1 MRICRTKDEIR
12 DYLGFVREQS
22 QSVGLVPTMG
32 ALHRGHESLIRA
44 SAAENDVTVVSIFV
58 NPTQFGPNEDFTKY
72 PRQLE
77 EDSLLCE
84 KAGADAIFAPEPA
97 EMYPPDF
104 STFVEETSLS
114 RPLCGVSRPTHF
126 RGVTTVVAKLLNI
139 VEPDRAYFGRK
150 DAQQALV
157 VKRMVRDLD
166 IPVEIVVVPIVRESD
181 GLAISSRNKY
191 LPADQSEEA
200 VILSR
205 ALKAAEKTFSMG
217 QRSAAVL
224 ADLVRKTIGTAP
236 HARIDYVEVVDAES
250 LQPVGEITRPALL
263 AIAVFIGETRLI
275 DNTVLSP

>member
-22 QSVGLVPTMG
+22 RSVGLVPTMG